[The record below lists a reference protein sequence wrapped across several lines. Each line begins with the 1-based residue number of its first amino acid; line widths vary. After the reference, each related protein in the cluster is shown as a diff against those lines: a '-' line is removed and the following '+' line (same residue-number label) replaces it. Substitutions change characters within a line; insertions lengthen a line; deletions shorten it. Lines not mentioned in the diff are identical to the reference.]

1 MEKARPKRVAITGA
15 CGNLGR
21 KLVES
26 CVRAP
31 WCDEVVALD
40 IRPWDGASGKVS
52 SVVANLADR
61 KDQRWLEA
69 LRGVDAIVH
78 FAAQNPYTDANWEDM
93 AASIDMTLNLSGAAQ
108 AMNVGRFVFATSN
121 HVMGGYKEESDRM
134 PPGSL
139 TVDLPPWPGTRVREP
154 DGSETAPHPYAV
166 SKLTGERICRER
178 ALGSNGTL
186 TTVAVR
192 IGWCQPGANRPETLN
207 ATGMPGAEQSG
218 ELDAEA
224 ARDLA
229 WFRNMWLSNR
239 DFAQLFE
246 RAICADAGGWPE
258 PAIIVN
264 GMSNNDRMVW
274 DIAQTAR
281 LLGYQPVDNVSA
293 GEREHSD
300 T

>member
-1 MEKARPKRVAITGA
+1 MAHDHRSGPPIGQ
-15 CGNLGR
+15 
-21 KLVES
+21 KL
-26 CVRAP
+26 
-31 WCDEVVALD
+31 
-40 IRPWDGASGKVS
+40 
-52 SVVANLADR
+52 
-61 KDQRWLEA
+61 
-69 LRGVDAIVH
+69 
-78 FAAQNPYTDANWEDM
+78 
-93 AASIDMTLNLSGAAQ
+93 
-108 AMNVGRFVFATSN
+108 N
-121 HVMGGYKEESDRM
+121 HS
-134 PPGSL
+134 
-139 TVDLPPWPGTRVREP
+139 
-154 DGSETAPHPYAV
+154 
-166 SKLTGERICRER
+166 
-178 ALGSNGTL
+178 L

-192 IGWCQPGANRPETLN
+192 IGWCQPGDNRPETLN
-207 ATGMPGAEQSG
+207 ATGMPGAEHSG
-218 ELDAEA
+218 EMDAEA